1 MSQAR
6 NFFKKISDRLL
17 PDREDL
23 RKFFRE
29 VVHPTDRTRKDSEWT
44 PKVKE
49 KEESYYRDKLA
60 RKLRGETEIKTPDGG
75 RIDIIT
81 SSEIIEVKQIKSWRS
96 ALGQIISYGYSYPR
110 HQKRIHLFGDKY
122 SIDFRTVENICRAQG
137 VKVSWEV
144 DE

>member
-6 NFFKKISDRLL
+6 KFFKRISDRLL
-17 PDREDL
+17 PGREDL
-23 RKFFRE
+23 RQFFRE
-29 VVHPTDRTRKDSEWT
+29 VVHPTDQIGKGSDQT

-60 RKLRGETEIKTPDGG
+60 RKLRGDTEIKTPDGG
-75 RIDIIT
+75 RIDILT

-96 ALGQIISYGYSYPR
+96 ALGQIISYGHFYPR
-110 HQKRIHLFGDKY
+110 HQKRIHLFGDK
-122 SIDFRTVENICRAQG
+122 SCIDFRAAEDICKAQG